1 MHAIHFPARLA
12 GGQCYKNIDE
22 GALQPER
29 FLQNRA
35 ILLSLFYLR
44 KIASHKKWGKN
55 GNIFLEIS
63 QGKVSKKTFPRN
75 LRAEN
80 EKINRSR
87 VQR

>member
-22 GALQPER
+22 GALHPER
-29 FLQNRA
+29 
-35 ILLSLFYLR
+35 FYLR